1 MLKQQGTQQYD
12 VRVSM
17 TWKIVLAIII
27 PALMITPI
35 MVALGLYF
43 PQTPDWA
50 VIAVIIACMAAA
62 VLVVKFIVGKLS
74 ARALLTLQDDAFHV
88 AFEEQNFYTPESFVV
103 RKENIVNFSVNE
115 TNDKY
120 YLSFTMK
127 GKPANFNLEALSSN
141 TEHTAAFAEL
151 TEVLSVLVGQHNE
164 MDSEDTEPI
173 TSVSTYQR
181 GWAKV
186 LAILIVSVMLFIPF
200 ISVMD
205 IGVKELPWWK
215 QVTFYI
221 LALPFLV
228 NFYVQ
233 NFKKKGK

>member
-1 MLKQQGTQQYD
+1 
-12 VRVSM
+12 M

-50 VIAVIIACMAAA
+50 VIAMIIACMAAA

-74 ARALLTLQDDAFHV
+74 AKGLLTLHDDGFQISFA
-88 AFEEQNFYTPESFVV
+88 EQNFYTPRPFNVQ
-103 RKENIVNFSVNE
+103 RENIVNFSVNE

-120 YLSFTMK
+120 YLSFSVK
-127 GKPANFNLEALSSN
+127 GKPANFNIEALSGSKAHIADF
-141 TEHTAAFAEL
+141 TEL
-151 TEVLSVLVGQHNE
+151 TEVLSVMVGQHNE
-164 MDSEDTEPI
+164 MDSEDTAPI
-173 TSVSTYQR
+173 TSISMYQR

-200 ISVMD
+200 ISAMD